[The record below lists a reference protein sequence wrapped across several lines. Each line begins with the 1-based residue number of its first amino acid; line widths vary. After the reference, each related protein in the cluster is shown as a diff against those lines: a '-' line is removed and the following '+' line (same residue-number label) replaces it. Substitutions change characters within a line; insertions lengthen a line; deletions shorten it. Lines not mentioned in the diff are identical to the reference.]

1 MKILVIG
8 AGMIGTTIAIDLS
21 IDNEVTLFDKN
32 VTVLEHIKNI
42 GYENIDTISGEIYDE
57 NLFRPLI
64 MKHDVVVIALPGNMA
79 AYVAKLALYQNK
91 PVFDISSIPNNIILD
106 EIKKIADE
114 NHTIYVP
121 KMGIAPGMT
130 NFLTGRG
137 CKDLDEV
144 TDVKI
149 YVGGIPEQKN
159 APLGYKTV
167 FCLRETLQEYVDD
180 AAIIRDGQKQYVK
193 AMSGLHDVQIC
204 GIDGLEAFI
213 TDGLA
218 TLTETIKSKN
228 MAEYTVRWS
237 GHTDKIKSLVEAGM
251 MSEHIENVNGSNII
265 PRELLV
271 SHLEPLWK
279 MHPERGDRDLTL
291 FKIVIMGKKDDIQVQ
306 SVWETLVKYDEIKNI
321 TSMSKCTALVCVT
334 FIRAWQKNLFS
345 ADGFVFPESLADND
359 LLYEYIMNT
368 MASHGIHFEVQYSE
382 LKSY

>member
-1 MKILVIG
+1 M
-8 AGMIGTTIAIDLS
+8 
-21 IDNEVTLFDKN
+21 
-32 VTVLEHIKNI
+32 
-42 GYENIDTISGEIYDE
+42 
-57 NLFRPLI
+57 
-64 MKHDVVVIALPGNMA
+64 
-79 AYVAKLALYQNK
+79 
-91 PVFDISSIPNNIILD
+91 
-106 EIKKIADE
+106 
-114 NHTIYVP
+114 
-121 KMGIAPGMT
+121 
-130 NFLTGRG
+130 
-137 CKDLDEV
+137 
-144 TDVKI
+144 
-149 YVGGIPEQKN
+149 
-159 APLGYKTV
+159 
-167 FCLRETLQEYVDD
+167 DD

-279 MHPERGDRDLTL
+279 MHPELGDRDLTL
-291 FKIVIMGKKDDIQVQ
+291 FKIVIMGKKGDIQVQ
-306 SVWETLVKYDEIKNI
+306 S
-321 TSMSKCTALVCVT
+321 VCVT

-345 ADGFVFPESLADND
+345 ANGFVFPESLADND

-382 LKSY
+382 SKCY